1 MFFKYQFGKQYVYE
15 IEVNTS
21 NNLKLSLNSG
31 IVLYLYVTQIFFKN
45 FFNKNAILFSNIS
58 TANVLKNLGGTP
70 AIKLN
75 SH

>member
-45 FFNKNAILFSNIS
+45 FFNKNAILFSNIR
-58 TANVLKNLGGTP
+58 KYGKCIKKFGG
-70 AIKLN
+70 N
-75 SH
+75 SSYKT